1 MSAFKSVL
9 MFLLIIGIQAGIW
22 AQERE
27 KELTLQDAIVT
38 ALDNNL
44 DLKIEIQTRDY
55 FWESLR
61 SNQAIFVPNLNIE
74 YQRRETNRPSSGIL
88 SGADV
93 EKQGNDTLNVGL
105 SQQIALGGTLNVSLQ
120 NSRSTSNSAFTTINP
135 ALYSTLTLS
144 ISQPLLKNFGT
155 LATKKDIYIAA
166 NEYRKNDLSLK
177 QAMIDLVY
185 QVEEAYW
192 NLVYAHQNLDAKK
205 QSLLRARDLLRQNE
219 KKVRVGAAARID
231 ILEAKA
237 EVASYESQLLEAEK
251 NILTAEEQ
259 LKKILNISQSAEVIM
274 PTDSPEVR
282 SMALDFNA
290 FLQEAMDS
298 RPDILQ
304 ARIEL
309 ESHNI
314 RVKYARNQMLPD
326 LQLTA
331 SYYTTGRGGDQLIF
345 DPDSSPFDLN
355 RPVIGVISKDVIDA
369 LEEVVSN
376 LYRNYS
382 IGIKLSVPLG
392 QAQEKARL
400 AQARIDMKR
409 ALLNLQRVENTIFS
423 DLKQALK
430 ELEANRK
437 LVESN
442 QIALEL
448 QAQKLKAEEKK
459 LSVGMSTNYQ
469 VLNYQRDYA
478 NAQAGALQSTI
489 NFNLTLARIN
499 RIIAR
504 NLEEYGIHF
513 NDFQRD

>member
-1 MSAFKSVL
+1 MKALKSALFC
-9 MFLLIIGIQAGIW
+9 LLILGIHAGLS
-22 AQERE
+22 AQTER
-27 KELTLQDAIVT
+27 KELSLQDAVVT

-44 DLKIEIQTRDY
+44 DLKIEIQNRDY

-61 SNQAIFVPNLNIE
+61 SSRAIFTPNLNFE

-93 EKQGNDTLNVGL
+93 EKQGSDTFNVGL

-155 LATKKDIYIAA
+155 LATKKDIYIAT
-166 NEYRKNDLSLK
+166 NEYRKNDLGLK
-177 QAMIDLVY
+177 QALINLVY

-205 QSLLRARDLLRQNE
+205 KSLLRARDLLSQNE

-251 NILTAEEQ
+251 NILNAEEQ
-259 LKKILNISQSAEVIM
+259 LKKILNISQSAEILV
-274 PTDSPEVR
+274 PTDSPQVR
-282 SMALDFNA
+282 TMSLDFNA
-290 FLQEAMDS
+290 FLQQALEN

-309 ESHNI
+309 ESHDI
-314 RVKYARNQMLPD
+314 RVKYARNQTLPD

-331 SYYTTGRGGDQLIF
+331 SYYTTGRGGDQFIF
-345 DPDSSPFDLN
+345 APDSSPFDLN
-355 RPVIGVISKDVIDA
+355 RPVIGVISKDVMDA

-382 IGIKLSVPLG
+382 IGLTLSIPLG
-392 QAQEKARL
+392 LSGEKARL
-400 AQARIDMKR
+400 AQARIDLRR
-409 ALLNLQRVENTIFS
+409 ALLNLQNVENTIFS
-423 DLKQALK
+423 ELKLALK
-430 ELEANRK
+430 EMEANRK

-448 QAQKLKAEEKK
+448 QEQKLKAEEKK

-478 NAQAGALQSTI
+478 NAQAQALQSII
-489 NFNLTLARIN
+489 NYNLTLARIN

-504 NLEEYGIHF
+504 TLEEHDIHF
-513 NDFQRD
+513 ADFQRG

>member
-1 MSAFKSVL
+1 MKAFKSAL
-9 MFLLIIGIQAGIW
+9 IFLLIVGIQAGVS
-22 AQERE
+22 AQEQE

-44 DLKIEIQTRDY
+44 DLKIEIQNRDY

-61 SNQAIFVPNLNIE
+61 SNQAIFVPNLDIE

-93 EKQGNDTLNVGL
+93 EKQGNDTVNVGL

-166 NEYRKNDLSLK
+166 NEYRKNDLGLK
-177 QAMIDLVY
+177 QALINLVY

-205 QSLLRARDLLRQNE
+205 QSLLRARDLLIQNE

-259 LKKILNISQSAEVIM
+259 LKKILNISQSAEVIVPM
-274 PTDSPEVR
+274 DSPRIR

-290 FLQEAMDS
+290 FLQEALDS

-314 RVKYARNQMLPD
+314 RVKHARNQMLPD

-355 RPVIGVISKDVIDA
+355 RPVIGVISKDVMDA

-382 IGIKLSVPLG
+382 IGLRLSVPLG
-392 QAQEKARL
+392 RAQEKARL
-400 AQARIDMKR
+400 AQARIDLKR
-409 ALLNLQRVENTIFS
+409 ALLNLQKVENTIFS
-423 DLKQALK
+423 ELKQALK

-478 NAQAGALQSTI
+478 NAQANALQSTI
-489 NFNLTLARIN
+489 NYNLTLARIN

-504 NLEEYGIHF
+504 TLEEHDIHF
-513 NDFQRD
+513 GDFQRD